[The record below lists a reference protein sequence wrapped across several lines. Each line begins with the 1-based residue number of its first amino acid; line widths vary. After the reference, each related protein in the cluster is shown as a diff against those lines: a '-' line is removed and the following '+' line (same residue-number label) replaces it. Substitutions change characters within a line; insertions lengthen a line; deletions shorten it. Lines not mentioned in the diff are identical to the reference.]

1 MARAFRLTSPRVP
14 ESALH
19 TQIADA
25 FRLEIAPAGRVSP
38 QGVCWFSVDI
48 AAYSGVAPG
57 LRTRRGVV
65 AGIPDMVVLYEG
77 RAYWIEVKAHDGIL
91 SEVQRTVAV
100 AILTADCGYGIARD
114 MAEAVQ
120 LLDSWRIP
128 RQHRV
133 TITPLVG

>member
-1 MARAFRLTSPRVP
+1 MARAFRLASPRVP
-14 ESALH
+14 EAALH
-19 TQIADA
+19 TQIASA

-38 QGVCWFSVDI
+38 QGVCWFSIDI

-57 LRTRRGVV
+57 LRTSRGVV

-77 RAYWIEVKAHDGIL
+77 RAYWIEVKAADGIL
-91 SEVQRTVAV
+91 SEAQRTVAV

-114 MAEAVQ
+114 MAEAIQ